1 MYYYDAAHVLDAWEG
16 SGLLCQDNAATNSLV
31 ALEQYADRALS
42 QDHFLLK
49 RKITSPHSL
58 SNSRSSKCHIF
69 MNDIQVL
76 KKRQN

>member
-16 SGLLCQDNAATNSLV
+16 YGLLCQDNAATNSLV

-49 RKITSPHSL
+49 RNITSP
-58 SNSRSSKCHIF
+58 
-69 MNDIQVL
+69 
-76 KKRQN
+76 

>member
-49 RKITSPHSL
+49 RKITSPQFR
-58 SNSRSSKCHIF
+58 NSRFSKCHIF

>member
-1 MYYYDAAHVLDAWEG
+1 MAIVLAAFLPRCVSMYYYDAAHVLDAWEG

-49 RKITSPHSL
+49 RNITSPQ
-58 SNSRSSKCHIF
+58 F
-69 MNDIQVL
+69 PE
-76 KKRQN
+76 

>member
-31 ALEQYADRALS
+31 ALEQYAGRALS

-49 RKITSPHSL
+49 RKIT
-58 SNSRSSKCHIF
+58 
-69 MNDIQVL
+69 
-76 KKRQN
+76 

>member
-49 RKITSPHSL
+49 RKITSPQFPEL
-58 SNSRSSKCHIF
+58 
-69 MNDIQVL
+69 QVAPGIHPANVTYL
-76 KKRQN
+76 